1 MPAGWNRGFG
11 CGNHALMTDR
21 KDPPPAAIA
30 EAARHPGGWLYEIGG
45 GLDPDAAAP
54 PEAVVGAWRV
64 SDEGKIVGAFIPN
77 PDYDPV
83 RWPAKP
89 S

>member
-1 MPAGWNRGFG
+1 
-11 CGNHALMTDR
+11 MTDR

-30 EAARHPGGWLYEIGG
+30 EAAKHPGGWLYEIGG
-45 GLDPDAAAP
+45 LDTEAAAP

-77 PDYDPV
+77 PDHDPV